1 VVGAAMTG
9 NELRLARIDLGR
21 RWRLKR
27 PVFASELGRALGY
40 QAQDPGESIRD
51 HERQRDKP
59 VPGPVAVLVR
69 LYLSGLTPPDGL
81 EVIEPQSGRRAA

>member
-1 VVGAAMTG
+1 MTG

-40 QAQDPGESIRD
+40 QAQDPGESIR
-51 HERQRDKP
+51 
-59 VPGPVAVLVR
+59 G
-69 LYLSGLTPPDGL
+69 LSLCWSVCTCRGLRRRMGL
-81 EVIEPQSGRRAA
+81 R